1 MHITST
7 LIKLLELLTLI
18 SQTASAT
25 SFVIMAAAKYPEE
38 QAKVQAEFDSVVGKD
53 RSKSSYLRV
62 HLKLTTSKYRHLRMG
77 APFLV

>member
-1 MHITST
+1 
-7 LIKLLELLTLI
+7 
-18 SQTASAT
+18 
-25 SFVIMAAAKYPEE
+25 MAAAKYPEE